1 MNESA
6 AMNGRRLRRW
16 YWLATASL
24 LAAAL
29 AGWDAGLWLVW
40 RTFASPPVPGS
51 VLGALGS

>member
-1 MNESA
+1 
-6 AMNGRRLRRW
+6 MNGRRLRRW